1 MTFTQPVS
9 MAVTQE
15 QYERD
20 LKTPLLDLGYY
31 ESSIYDWDAWKIL
44 CTFAS
49 NNPNQLINLGKYE
62 CTNYHRHFIDHY
74 NPELFLAIAAMSDE
88 EYGIPGEWWMREGE
102 SDRGSN
108 FTIGHLYKCHYP
120 LSLSHALTD
129 DTGSKNGYHGENLKY
144 FRKATLEELINHF
157 TKTKSMEKV
166 YTITREALGKVWD
179 CACDS
184 WRIKIEQIATKYAG
198 TVFSNDIE
206 IPESEVKQMF
216 AAAGVHNGVDQ
227 KAVLKEVFPTYEA
240 SPKTI
245 QAMADTYCQGVV
257 VDVEEGKADYE
268 AMISL
273 LLERGGGVT
282 LSTARAFYLSSKFD
296 WKIVN
301 ETDLI
306 PTPKA

>member
-1 MTFTQPVS
+1 

-20 LKTPLLDLGYY
+20 LKKPLLDLGYY

-88 EYGIPGEWWMREGE
+88 KYGIPGEWWMREGE
-102 SDRGSN
+102 YDTRSS

-120 LSLSHALTD
+120 LTASHALTD
-129 DTGSKNGYHGENLKY
+129 DTGAKNGYYGKNLKY
-144 FRKATLEELINHF
+144 FRKATLEELIKHF
-157 TKTKSMEKV
+157 TKTKSMNKLYVTTREDFKKV
-166 YTITREALGKVWD
+166 YD
-179 CACDS
+179 CACHN
-184 WRIKIEQIATKYAG
+184 WRTKIIELVKENSTP
-198 TVFSNDIE
+198 FSNTVTLL
-206 IPESEVKQMF
+206 ESEVKLMF
-216 AAAGVHNGVDQ
+216 EAAGMHNGVDQ

-240 SPKTI
+240 VPKTI
-245 QAMADTYCQGVV
+245 QAMADKYCGGNVTCDSKGVPS
-257 VDVEEGKADYE
+257 DE

-273 LLERGGGVT
+273 LGCFFTTPHDTGT
-282 LSTARAFYLSSKFD
+282 FFLSEEFNWIIDGNK
-296 WKIVN
+296 
-301 ETDLI
+301 LI